1 MSTGVPMTF
10 PALFSFICM
19 GDDTED
25 GCTIDLG
32 FPLEGTMI
40 RRRSLWIS
48 VDAASNPSRIT
59 SFGDTCWV
67 YSALECRLS
76 KGISHGCAHIVLSLG
91 RHCDIRESK
100 KTASGS
106 LK

>member
-1 MSTGVPMTF
+1 MSTGAPVAF

-19 GDDTED
+19 GHGTEN

-48 VDAASNPSRIT
+48 VDAASIPSRIT
-59 SFGDTCWV
+59 PFGDSCWV
-67 YSALECRLS
+67 YHLAENNYSFDALQAYCF
-76 KGISHGCAHIVLSLG
+76 GINIKL
-91 RHCDIRESK
+91 
-100 KTASGS
+100 
-106 LK
+106 